1 LWVDGDHLL
10 NNVSFMSIWMN
21 MLLGF
26 VLIMNILEV
35 CSFVR
40 CGWGELYI
48 AGCEILSGGVARTI
62 YSGFLR
68 KVVWVC
74 IVYRF
79 VGGVA
84 RTIYSGFLRK
94 IVWVCIV
101 YRFVGWVF

>member
-1 LWVDGDHLL
+1 
-10 NNVSFMSIWMN
+10 

-40 CGWGELYI
+40 GGCGELYI

-68 KVVWVC
+68 K
-74 IVYRF
+74 
-79 VGGVA
+79 
-84 RTIYSGFLRK
+84 
-94 IVWVCIV
+94 IVWVCII
-101 YRFVGWVF
+101 YRFVGWFFLEGAVGSMRGGVGFVGYG